1 MVDENSFVKSVPSG
15 SSEKSVILTMAVGD
29 ITIDVVR
36 KSIKNMHLSV
46 YPPTGRV
53 RIAAPLNVGDEA
65 VRLFA
70 ISKLA
75 WIKKNQRKFEKQE
88 RQSPRVFAERESH
101 YFEGRRYLLRVT
113 EQDSPTKVVIKT
125 KTHIDLIVR
134 PNTSIE
140 QRQNILNEWYRKQL
154 KNQIPALI
162 DKWEPIIGVTVSDW
176 GVKQMKTKWGTCN
189 IEQKR
194 IWVNLELAKK
204 PVYCLEYIVVHEMIH
219 LLERHH
225 NDRFLAYLDKFI
237 PKWKFFKEEL
247 NRLPVSHGEWTY

>member
-1 MVDENSFVKSVPSG
+1 MHQIE
-15 SSEKSVILTMAVGD
+15 IGD
-29 ITIDVVR
+29 FTIDVVQ

-53 RIAAPLNVGDEA
+53 RIAAPLNIDDEA

-88 RQSPRVFAERESH
+88 RQSPRTYAERESH
-101 YFEGRRYLLRVT
+101 YVEGKRYLLRVT
-113 EQDSPTKVVIKT
+113 EQDAPPKVIIKT
-125 KTHIDLIVR
+125 KSHIDLFVR
-134 PNTSIE
+134 PNTSVE
-140 QRQNILNEWYRKQL
+140 QRQNILNEWYRNQL
-154 KNQIPALI
+154 KNQIPRLI
-162 DKWEPIIGVTVSDW
+162 NKWENIIGVTVDDW

-189 IEQKR
+189 IEKKR

-204 PVYCLEYIVVHEMIH
+204 PSNCLEYIVVHEMIH

-225 NDRFLAYLDKFI
+225 NDRFLTLIEKYM
-237 PKWKFFKEEL
+237 PQWKFYRDEL
-247 NRLPVSHGEWTY
+247 NRLPVSHGEWSY